1 VIVSFNLIKWSLIM
15 PNSPIVNAGL
25 LYANGLGIAKTAA
38 KVISLA
44 AGAARDTSNTNDII
58 LSSAVSINGANVGA
72 NGVDVAVLVA
82 SSFYAVYVIGDS
94 TDYQSTAGLLSLNT
108 IQPNLPGGYDM
119 YRRIGW
125 VLTDGSA
132 NILQFWQYG
141 NGQSRM
147 YYYDVGISELSGGSS
162 TTFAAIDIATSVPPL
177 ATEVLFNI
185 TFTPDG
191 ATEVAEFLPFGSSAS
206 NGIVQF
212 GTGVAGAQVGMVTVP
227 CRLDS
232 GVPKVLYKVA
242 SGDTLTVLTA
252 GYKDFLS

>member
-1 VIVSFNLIKWSLIM
+1 MSN

-25 LYANGLGIAKTAA
+25 LYVNGLGIAKTAA
-38 KVISLA
+38 KVISMA
-44 AGAARDTSNTNDII
+44 TGASRDSTNTNDII
-58 LSSAVSINGANVGA
+58 LSSTLSINGANVGA
-72 NGVDVAVLVA
+72 NGVDVAALIA
-82 SSFYAVYVIGDS
+82 SRFYAVYIIGDS
-94 TDYQSTAGLLSLNT
+94 TNYEPVAGLLSLSSSS
-108 IQPNLPGGYDM
+108 PNLPGTYDM
-119 YRRIGW
+119 YRRVGW

-141 NGQSRM
+141 SGQART

-212 GTGVAGAQVGMVTVP
+212 GCGVAAAQVGMVTVP
-227 CRLDS
+227 CALDS

-252 GYKDFLS
+252 GYKDILS

>member
-1 VIVSFNLIKWSLIM
+1 MSN
-15 PNSPIVNAGL
+15 PNTPIVNAGL
-25 LYANGLGIAKTAA
+25 LYVNGLGIAKTAA
-38 KVISLA
+38 KVISMA
-44 AGAARDTSNTNDII
+44 TGASRDSTNTNDII
-58 LSSAVSINGANVGA
+58 LSSKLSINGANVGV
-72 NGVDVAVLVA
+72 NGVDVAALIA
-82 SSFYAVYVIGDS
+82 SSFYAVYIIGDS
-94 TDYQSTAGLLSLNT
+94 TNYEPVAGLLSLSSSS
-108 IQPNLPGGYDM
+108 PNLPGTYDM
-119 YRRIGW
+119 YRRVGW

-141 NGQSRM
+141 SGQGRM
-147 YYYDVGISELSGGSS
+147 YYYDVGISELSGGAS

-191 ATEVAEFLPFGSSAS
+191 ATELAEFLPFGSSAS
-206 NGIVQF
+206 NGIVRF

-227 CRLDS
+227 CALDS

-252 GYKDFLS
+252 GYKDILS